1 MYNIKYIRS
10 MSASETK
17 FKMTGQGLPSNVNEL
32 PHKLEIKC
40 KSNRV
45 CAAIE
50 ARRVRGSEQPACPYL
65 QHILSLF
72 RSSPTAMFNVEFLR
86 STCEIVVLIRRL
98 KIVDTDPDGC

>member
-1 MYNIKYIRS
+1 
-10 MSASETK
+10 MSASEPKVNT
-17 FKMTGQGLPSNVNEL
+17 TGQELPSNVNEL
-32 PHKLEIKC
+32 LHQLEIKC
-40 KSNRV
+40 KSIRV
-45 CAAIE
+45 CAATE
-50 ARRVRGSEQPACPYL
+50 DHRVRGSGQPACPYL